1 MMKLRRCFE
10 SSPMKLAKIFC
21 GASVGSMGIGEK
33 PKSAADQRSALGEN
47 LVRRK
52 NLVLSM
58 LILILGWC
66 LTAFTQEK
74 PRPSNTDQGMTSE
87 KAGQEVFRSF
97 CAVCHGTDA
106 KGNGPAVPGLKKR
119 PPRVNRPREAKIRI
133 ETHARYGDAEP
144 EVLKSMSAAQ
154 RN

>member
-1 MMKLRRCFE
+1 MMKLKRCFE

-21 GASVGSMGIGEK
+21 GASVGSMEIGEK

-47 LVRRK
+47 LVRRQ

-97 CAVCHGTDA
+97 FRRLSWHG
-106 KGNGPAVPGLKKR
+106 R
-119 PPRVNRPREAKIRI
+119 QRQRPRRSGSQKAFSPR
-133 ETHARYGDAEP
+133 
-144 EVLKSMSAAQ
+144 Q
-154 RN
+154 